1 MHTFAHD
8 PGDPNAARYAT
19 ELESALLARALAD
32 TGGLPDERARA
43 LLRDWI
49 AGVFNAHAA
58 AIPGDLG
65 TGTLDWRPDRD
76 GFLLVWTMAGGLV
89 APLARLYPQPD
100 GTWAAMVVAGV
111 RDTPEAAMLAAEWAV
126 ARLTSP

>member
-8 PGDPNAARYAT
+8 EGDPNAARYAA

-32 TGGLPDERARA
+32 TGGLPDERTRA
-43 LLRDWI
+43 LLRDWL
-49 AGVFNAHAA
+49 AGIFNANAW
-58 AIPGDLG
+58 AIPRDLG
-65 TGTLDWRPDRD
+65 SGTLAWMPDRD
-76 GFLLVWTMAGGLV
+76 GFCLLWTMAGGLV